1 MAFIPNL
8 AILTDSN
15 ISQDPNIDHPEFNS
29 QPDIEKTKG
38 VTFTI
43 VPDSVNIEV
52 LPVCEMD
59 YQQNIETY
67 ESKIEDSTSQRIDK
81 YKLIAVV
88 DTQKVFSET
97 DVS

>member
-1 MAFIPNL
+1 LAFIPNL

-52 LPVCEMD
+52 LPVCEKD
-59 YQQNIETY
+59 YY
-67 ESKIEDSTSQRIDK
+67 
-81 YKLIAVV
+81 
-88 DTQKVFSET
+88 
-97 DVS
+97 